1 MERKAAR
8 SRDAEDS
15 MRMIE
20 DDDPGD
26 GLRDHMEDFIDFSL
40 ATACGLEPPDTAGGS
55 KGAWCKAKVSV
66 SSRKLTSI

>member
-1 MERKAAR
+1 
-8 SRDAEDS
+8 

-20 DDDPGD
+20 DDEPGD
-26 GLRDHMEDFIDFSL
+26 GLRDNLEEFIDFSL

-55 KGAWCKAKVSV
+55 QGAWCQAKVSV

>member
-8 SRDAEDS
+8 SRDTEDS

-20 DDDPGD
+20 DDDPGE
-26 GLRDHMEDFIDFSL
+26 GLRDHLEEFIDFSL
-40 ATACGLEPPDTAGGS
+40 ATACGLDPQDTAGGS
-55 KGAWCKAKVSV
+55 QGAWCKAKVSV